1 MAGGEFGKPAD
12 GGANKAVPP
21 PRAKADRLTTL
32 DGMRGLAAIAVAL
45 FHLDPAVMPGGY
57 LAVDFFF
64 VLSGFVLLRTY
75 EPRFRAGLGTRQF
88 MLIRGL
94 RLYPL
99 FSIGIVIGAV
109 FALQGLVR
117 GSENHMPTIEF
128 AGALAFNTLML
139 PSPFSHG
146 LFPLNAPAWS
156 LFFEMLANLALVT
169 LLARLRTGTLAMIV
183 AFAGLGLV
191 FAIWHFAQTP
201 GGLRLLAEGE
211 AATSA
216 GAYWDG
222 WYVGIFRTAF
232 SFCTGMAIARL
243 SSGAERPARAWAAI
257 CFLTLLLLMVVAVP
271 LDRRIAYDLTFILV
285 LSPLLVIAGSR
296 IEPYRVLVPAAALV
310 GDLSYALYAVHLPLA
325 HASQFAARKAGISNF
340 AIAPVYIAGA
350 LALAWICVRWADLP
364 LRRMLSRKFIA
375 KPA

>member
-1 MAGGEFGKPAD
+1 MAVGEFENSAN
-12 GGANKAVPP
+12 GGASQAVPH

-32 DGMRGLAAIAVAL
+32 GGMRGLAAIAVAL
-45 FHLDPAVMPGGY
+45 FHLHPAVMPGGY

-75 EPRFRAGLGTRQF
+75 KPRFRAGLGTRQF
-88 MLIRGL
+88 MLIRCL

-99 FSIGIVIGAV
+99 QTIGIVIGAA
-109 FALQGLVR
+109 FALQGLLR

-169 LLARLRTGTLAMIV
+169 VLARLRTGTLAMIV
-183 AFAGLGLV
+183 SIAGLGLI
-191 FAIWHFAQTP
+191 FAVWHFAQTP

-243 SSGAERPARAWAAI
+243 SSGAARPARMGGNLLPHLAAANG
-257 CFLTLLLLMVVAVP
+257 CRCA
-271 LDRRIAYDLTFILV
+271 LDRRIACDLTFILV
-285 LSPLLVIAGSR
+285 LSLLLVIAGSR

-325 HASQFAARKAGISNF
+325 HASQFAARKACISNF
-340 AIAPVYIAGA
+340 AIALVYLAGA
-350 LALAWICVRWADLP
+350 LVSAWICVRWADLP
-364 LRRMLSRKFIA
+364 LRRMLSQKFIGKRA
-375 KPA
+375 